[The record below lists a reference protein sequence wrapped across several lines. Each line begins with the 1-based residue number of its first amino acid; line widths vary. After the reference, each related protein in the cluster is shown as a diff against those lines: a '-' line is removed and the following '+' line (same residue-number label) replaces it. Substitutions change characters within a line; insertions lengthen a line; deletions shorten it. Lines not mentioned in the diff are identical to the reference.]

1 MYTANLFTLN
11 GISTLSA
18 VPAMNPMARA
28 TYEMDAADR
37 IFVSVNKYGREIA
50 SIQLSGFKNI
60 GEAVAATAKRFAS
73 VGGLLTLRLRNPRC
87 GWLAKRTIRVA
98 GIPASA

>member
-11 GISTLSA
+11 EIPTLA
-18 VPAMNPMARA
+18 NVPAIATA
-28 TYEMDAADR
+28 TYAMDATDR
-37 IFVSVNKYGREIA
+37 IFVSVNKYRREIA

-60 GEAVAATAKRFAS
+60 EDAVAATARRFAS
-73 VGGLLTLRLRNPRC
+73 AGGLLTLRLRNPRY

-98 GIPASA
+98 TVPASA

>member
-11 GISTLSA
+11 GIPTLDKL
-18 VPAMNPMARA
+18 PAMATA
-28 TYEMDAADR
+28 TYEIDAADR

-60 GEAVAATAKRFAS
+60 EDAVAATARRFAS
-73 VGGLLTLRLRNPRC
+73 AGGLLTLRLRNPRC

-98 GIPASA
+98 AVPASA